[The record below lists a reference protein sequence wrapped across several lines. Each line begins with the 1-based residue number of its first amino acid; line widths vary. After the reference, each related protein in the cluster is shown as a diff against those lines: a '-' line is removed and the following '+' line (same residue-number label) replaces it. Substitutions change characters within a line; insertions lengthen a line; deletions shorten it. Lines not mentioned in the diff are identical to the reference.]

1 MTMND
6 QSKFITHELELCL
19 FGTAANS
26 EGDFT
31 FADTMDEATIFDV
44 QLHLRFEQTGQI
56 EILYEKEFDNEA
68 DATLQF
74 NVLETLFA
82 DVSQNIWPTERHPS
96 FYPGNSSASCG
107 DILIELH
114 VEKVE

>member
-1 MTMND
+1 MND

-19 FGTAANS
+19 FGMAPNL

-31 FADTMDEATIFDV
+31 LADTMDAATSYDV
-44 QLHLRFEQTGQI
+44 ELHLRLEQTGQI

-82 DVSQNIWPTERHPS
+82 DVSQNIQPER
-96 FYPGNSSASCG
+96 
-107 DILIELH
+107 
-114 VEKVE
+114 